1 MTFFTPEQFV
11 AMQKANLDT
20 AFGLA
25 RSVADG
31 FEKLAALNLQ
41 LTKSWLTSSQASL
54 LQGLAAPQTAETST
68 KQAAELAASIPEQA
82 QAYGRQFADIA
93 SATLAE
99 FVKVGEGQAD
109 AYNRRVQTLVDDLAK
124 NAPSGSEATIAAWKS
139 AITTTSTLMETL
151 RKTAQQA
158 VHATESNLAA
168 ISSTGNAGRG
178 AGK

>member
-1 MTFFTPEQFV
+1 MTLFTPEQFV

-41 LTKSWLTSSQASL
+41 LTKSVLASSQASL
-54 LQGLAAPQTAETST
+54 LQGLTAPQTPETSA
-68 KQAAELAASIPEQA
+68 KQAELAASIPEQA
-82 QAYGRQFADIA
+82 QSYSRQLAGIA
-93 SATLAE
+93 SATVAE
-99 FVKVGEGQAD
+99 FVRAGEGQAD

-124 NAPSGSEATIAAWKS
+124 NAPSGSEAAIAAWKS
-139 AITTTSTLMETL
+139 AITTSSTLIETI
-151 RKTAQQA
+151 RKTCEQA

-168 ISSTGNAGRG
+168 ISSASNMGRG
-178 AGK
+178 AAK